1 MAGKPIVEFERIT
14 KRFPGILALNEVS
27 VAIQSGSCHGLVGE
41 NGAGKSTLGKILAGI
56 YPYDSGRLLVDG
68 KPVRF
73 SSPLDALKAGIGI
86 VHQELAFCENM
97 TVAENLCLEH
107 LPSYGPFV
115 SRQKMIDRAKK
126 LLAAIDADI
135 DVRLLVGQLPISQQ
149 QIIQIAAAVGRGARV
164 IIFDE
169 PTSSLSQLEAE
180 RLFALIKRLQGQ
192 GVTSIYVSHRL
203 PELFAL
209 CDTMTVL
216 RDGRHVATKPTAEL
230 DENSL
235 VEMMIG
241 RRLEEYF
248 PTYLEAE
255 PGEEM
260 LRVENFSSPG
270 KFKDISFSLKA
281 GEILGL
287 AGLVGAGRTEI
298 AQALFGL
305 DNMASGRVTVAG
317 KQVRI
322 DSPSKAIKLGLGLV
336 PEDRKRHG
344 LVLSM
349 SACSNMTLPILHRL
363 SRFGWIRNRAE
374 RSLADTF
381 FQRMKV
387 RAPGVDALIAGLSGG
402 NQQKVVLAKWLSAQ
416 CRILILDEPT
426 RGVDV
431 GAKAEIHALIDQLA
445 REGAAVLLISSELPE
460 VLNLSTRVLVLR
472 HGKIVGELP
481 RNQADQETV
490 MRLMAGIG
498 SAQMADSAASK
509 PELQ

>member
-336 PEDRKRHG
+336 PEDRKR
-344 LVLSM
+344 L
-349 SACSNMTLPILHRL
+349 
-363 SRFGWIRNRAE
+363 
-374 RSLADTF
+374 
-381 FQRMKV
+381 
-387 RAPGVDALIAGLSGG
+387 
-402 NQQKVVLAKWLSAQ
+402 
-416 CRILILDEPT
+416 
-426 RGVDV
+426 
-431 GAKAEIHALIDQLA
+431 
-445 REGAAVLLISSELPE
+445 
-460 VLNLSTRVLVLR
+460 
-472 HGKIVGELP
+472 
-481 RNQADQETV
+481 
-490 MRLMAGIG
+490 
-498 SAQMADSAASK
+498 
-509 PELQ
+509 

>member
-1 MAGKPIVEFERIT
+1 
-14 KRFPGILALNEVS
+14 
-27 VAIQSGSCHGLVGE
+27 
-41 NGAGKSTLGKILAGI
+41 
-56 YPYDSGRLLVDG
+56 
-68 KPVRF
+68 
-73 SSPLDALKAGIGI
+73 
-86 VHQELAFCENM
+86 
-97 TVAENLCLEH
+97 
-107 LPSYGPFV
+107 
-115 SRQKMIDRAKK
+115 
-126 LLAAIDADI
+126 
-135 DVRLLVGQLPISQQ
+135 
-149 QIIQIAAAVGRGARV
+149 
-164 IIFDE
+164 
-169 PTSSLSQLEAE
+169 
-180 RLFALIKRLQGQ
+180 
-192 GVTSIYVSHRL
+192 
-203 PELFAL
+203 
-209 CDTMTVL
+209 
-216 RDGRHVATKPTAEL
+216 
-230 DENSL
+230 
-235 VEMMIG
+235 
-241 RRLEEYF
+241 
-248 PTYLEAE
+248 
-255 PGEEM
+255 M

-402 NQQKVVLAKWLSAQ
+402 NQQKVSLAKS
-416 CRILILDEPT
+416 IDTHPEVLIVDEPT

-431 GAKAEIHALIDQLA
+431 GAKEDMY
-445 REGAAVLLISSELPE
+445 ELLRAFSATGGSVIIASSEISEALMCD
-460 VLNLSTRVLVLR
+460 RVLVLKNGRVVAELDHDEIDRAQLGAPARQQPLEGVEHLVVERLRPARGRRVLGGDERATQPAPVPVPPSHAWQPTVAGPTRSRSRSTGPAGGGCPCLRAIVSTGRGTRPVR
-472 HGKIVGELP
+472 HALA
-481 RNQADQETV
+481 RRSRA
-490 MRLMAGIG
+490 AG
-498 SAQMADSAASK
+498 AAK
-509 PELQ
+509 AARGNARRPP